1 MDNNISGVNSYSQIP
16 GPMKKLPAAEKKE
29 GEPPAQSNLMDL
41 VKTSTP
47 LMGMC
52 GDLKSG
58 QKVIFS
64 VDGDKLIVSKEGPD
78 GWDKFKAA
86 AADTSRAA
94 FRVARGV
101 VEQDPSFAFRESVE
115 VAKSS
120 VERILPS
127 ELGKAVQTGL
137 YPVLRVVLTAIDVHK
152 AVKTKRDS
160 TATTADKLIDYG
172 HILTDAGGLVAIAAP
187 LVNLSLPGAGF
198 FAGAAI
204 IGDIV
209 AGGWHALRF
218 ASQGAQRLALDND
231 KPKPGGENA
240 PGVGTQPAAGTTPAT
255 GPANPKVITA

>member
-1 MDNNISGVNSYSQIP
+1 MCGGMHMDNTISGINNYAQFP
-16 GPMKKLPAAEKKE
+16 GAAQRLPAPEKKE
-29 GEPPAQSNLMDL
+29 GEPPANSNLMDL
-41 VKTSTP
+41 VKTSQP

-52 GDLKSG
+52 GGLKAG
-58 QKVIFS
+58 EKVIFS

-86 AADTSRAA
+86 AADTSRTA

-120 VERILPS
+120 VERILPP
-127 ELGKAVQTGL
+127 ELGRAMQTGL
-137 YPVLRVVLTAIDVHK
+137 YPVLRVVLSAIDVHK
-152 AVKTKRDS
+152 AIKTKRD
-160 TATTADKLIDYG
+160 TTASVADKIIDYG
-172 HILTDAGGLVAIAAP
+172 HILTDAGGLLAIAAP
-187 LVNLSLPGAGF
+187 LANLSLPGVGY

-218 ASQGAQRLALDND
+218 AAQGASKLALE
-231 KPKPGGENA
+231 KPDTQGAA
-240 PGVGTQPAAGTTPAT
+240 PAPIPTPAPT
-255 GPANPKVITA
+255 PSKVWTNP

>member
-1 MDNNISGVNSYSQIP
+1 MDNTISGINNYAQFP
-16 GPMKKLPAAEKKE
+16 GAAQRLPAPEKKE
-29 GEPPAQSNLMDL
+29 GEPPASSNLMDL
-41 VKTSTP
+41 VKTSQP

-52 GDLKSG
+52 GGLKAG
-58 QKVIFS
+58 EKVIFS

-86 AADTSRAA
+86 AADTSRTA

-120 VERILPS
+120 VERILPP
-127 ELGKAVQTGL
+127 ELGRAMQTGL
-137 YPVLRVVLTAIDVHK
+137 YPVLRVVLSAIDVHK
-152 AVKTKRDS
+152 AIKTKRD
-160 TATTADKLIDYG
+160 TTASVADKIIDYG
-172 HILTDAGGLVAIAAP
+172 HILTDAGGLLAIAAP
-187 LVNLSLPGAGF
+187 LANLSLPGVGY

-218 ASQGAQRLALDND
+218 AAQGASKLALE
-231 KPKPGGENA
+231 KPD
-240 PGVGTQPAAGTTPAT
+240 TQSATPAPVPT
-255 GPANPKVITA
+255 PAPTPSKVWTNP

>member
-1 MDNNISGVNSYSQIP
+1 MDNTISGINNYAQFP
-16 GPMKKLPAAEKKE
+16 GAAQRLPAPEKKE
-29 GEPPAQSNLMDL
+29 GEPPANSNLMDL
-41 VKTSTP
+41 VKTSQP

-52 GDLKSG
+52 GGLKAG
-58 QKVIFS
+58 EKVIFS

-86 AADTSRAA
+86 AADTTRTA

-120 VERILPS
+120 VERILPP
-127 ELGKAVQTGL
+127 ELGRAMQTGL
-137 YPVLRVVLTAIDVHK
+137 YPVLRVVLSAIDVHK
-152 AVKTKRDS
+152 AIKTKRDVS
-160 TATTADKLIDYG
+160 ASVADKIVDYG
-172 HILTDAGGLVAIAAP
+172 HILTDAGGLLAIAAP
-187 LVNLSLPGAGF
+187 LANLSLPGVGY

-218 ASQGAQRLALDND
+218 AAQGASKLALE
-231 KPKPGGENA
+231 KPD
-240 PGVGTQPAAGTTPAT
+240 TQGATPAPIPT
-255 GPANPKVITA
+255 PAPTPSKVWTNP